1 MSEPEPKIIPRAE
14 HPISRRDI
22 DVDVLKVLYRLH
34 HAGYKAYLVGGSVRD
49 LWLGKRP
56 KDFDVVTDA
65 HPQEIRRLFRNS
77 RIIGRRFRLVHVFF
91 KGGKIVE
98 VSTFRSR
105 SEFDADLGILPENN
119 TFGTPAE
126 DAQRR
131 DLTINA
137 LFYNIADFSVI
148 DYVGGREDL
157 ERRLIRVIGPP
168 EVRFQRDPV
177 RMLRVVRHAARTGF
191 TIDPAAW
198 EAIKAMA
205 PLIRCC
211 SPARVRDELLK
222 DFRSGSAAPFF
233 RLLQDCGLLAAIF
246 PYLTSL
252 LTPEALQAATAR
264 LVTRLEITDQLVQA
278 GVPLS
283 DACFW
288 AVFLMPF
295 LAQAGGKSF
304 LDLEP
309 ESWAAG
315 LSATLAP
322 LEVPRARRDEI
333 LLLWSTAQ
341 RVAEAERRGRRLA
354 ARIRRRLCFPEA
366 CLLWCLESGLTP
378 ETLAPVKEQK
388 NLTPILPAVSAPGAA
403 RPRRRRAGSRR
414 KKSIAG

>member
-1 MSEPEPKIIPRAE
+1 MTAPEPKIIPRPE

-22 DVDVLKVLYRLH
+22 DVEVLKVLYRLH

-56 KDFDVVTDA
+56 KDFDVATDA
-65 HPQEIRRLFRNS
+65 HPHEIRRLFRNS
-77 RIIGRRFRLVHVFF
+77 RIIGRRFRLVQVFF

-105 SEFDADLGILPENN
+105 SEFDADLGMLSPNN

-137 LFYNIADFSVI
+137 LFYNIADFSVL

-157 ERRLIRVIGPP
+157 ERGLIRVIGPP

-191 TIDPAAW
+191 VIDPAAW

-222 DFRSGSAAPFF
+222 DFHSGSAAPFF
-233 RLLQDCGLLAAIF
+233 LLLQDSGLLAAIF
-246 PYLTSL
+246 PYLAHL
-252 LTPEALQAATAR
+252 LSETDLREATAR
-264 LVTRLEITDQLVQA
+264 LANLLAPVDQLAQA
-278 GVPLS
+278 TMLFS
-283 DACFW
+283 EAFYW
-288 AVFLMPF
+288 ALFLWPYLAHAAARPF
-295 LAQAGGKSF
+295 LA
-304 LDLEP
+304 LDP
-309 ESWAAG
+309 ELWAAG
-315 LSATLAP
+315 LSAALAP
-322 LEVPRARRDEI
+322 LEVARARRDEI
-333 LLLWSTAQ
+333 LLLWGTA
-341 RVAEAERRGRRLA
+341 RRLEEAEQHRRRLA
-354 ARIRRRLCFPEA
+354 ARIRRRTCFPEA
-366 CLLWCLESGLTP
+366 YLLWQLERGLSA
-378 ETLAPVKEQK
+378 ETLAILKAQK
-388 NLTPILPAVSAPGAA
+388 NLTAILPPFTAE
-403 RPRRRRAGSRR
+403 RPSRIGRRQGTR
-414 KKSIAG
+414 KKRPAA

>member
-1 MSEPEPKIIPRAE
+1 MTEPEPKIIPRPE

-22 DVDVLKVLYRLH
+22 DVEVLKVLYRLH

-56 KDFDVVTDA
+56 KDFDVATDA

-77 RIIGRRFRLVHVFF
+77 RIIGRRFRLVQVFF

-105 SEFDADLGILPENN
+105 SEFDADVGLLPPNN

-137 LFYNIADFSVI
+137 LFYNIADFSVL

-191 TIDPAAW
+191 TIEPAAW
-198 EAIKAMA
+198 TAIGLLA

-222 DFRSGSAAPFF
+222 DFHSGSAAPFF
-233 RLLQDCGLLAAIF
+233 TLLQQSGLLAAIF
-246 PYLTSL
+246 PFLERL
-252 LTPEALQAATAR
+252 LAPEDLPAATAA
-264 LVTRLEITDQLVQA
+264 LAETLTTVDQLVQA
-278 GVPLS
+278 AIPLS
-283 DACFW
+283 DAFFW
-288 AVFLMPF
+288 AVFLKPF
-295 LAQAGGKSF
+295 LEQ
-304 LDLEP
+304 
-309 ESWAAG
+309 AAG
-315 LSATLAP
+315 QSLFALDPEFLSANLAEVLAP
-322 LEVPRARRDEI
+322 LEIARARRDEV

-341 RVAEAERRGRRLA
+341 RLEEAVSQKRRLA
-354 ARIRRRLCFPEA
+354 ARIRRRACFPEA
-366 CLLWCLESGLTP
+366 QLLWQLQHG
-378 ETLAPVKEQK
+378 LAPDLLAALQAQK
-388 NLTPILPAVSAPGAA
+388 NLATLVPPPISSSRKPA
-403 RPRRRRAGSRR
+403 RRRHSSR
-414 KKSIAG
+414 KKRPVA